1 MVVKIAHRGDPLR
14 VRENTLPSVES
25 AVAAGADWVE
35 IDVKLTRDGV
45 PVLLHDHT
53 LTRLWGV
60 DRRIAS
66 VPHAELRRL
75 VGDGEWRIPTLR
87 EALDL
92 AVRRRATLMIDVPSP
107 AEGEAAAR
115 EVHALDCHDRVVFT
129 GDPRALA
136 DIRVG
141 AAHVR
146 IAMSWK
152 SPLLPDPDLVRRV
165 RPDYLNRRHI
175 WVTRRNVRS
184 VQRRGMKVSTWT
196 VDHPRRMAAVAAA
209 GVDAITTNDI
219 RALVRT
225 LAGERRGGAA
235 AA

>member
-14 VRENTLPSVES
+14 VRENTLASVES

-35 IDVKLTRDGV
+35 VDVKLTRDGV

-66 VPHAELRRL
+66 VAHAELEHL
-75 VGDGEWRIPTLR
+75 VGDGECRIPTLH

-92 AVRRRATLMIDVPSP
+92 VVERRATLMIDVSGP
-107 AEGEAAAR
+107 AEGQAAAR
-115 EVHALDCHDRVVFT
+115 VVRALECHDRVVFT

-136 DIRVG
+136 DIRAG

-152 SPLLPDPDLVRRV
+152 SPLLPDIDLVRRV

-175 WVTRRNVRS
+175 WLTRRNVRS

-225 LAGERRGGAA
+225 LAAPRRGGEAA
-235 AA
+235 A